1 MPCLIFTGHPCA
13 GKSTLAEKFRERA
26 LEHSSNSIQKVVI
39 VNEQI
44 ACPDKTQLGCYESSY
59 AEKGTRGAL
68 KSSFDR
74 AVSSADDTTLV
85 ILDSLNYIKGYR
97 YELFCISK
105 AAKERHGVVWV
116 LNDVNIAREWNRQRC
131 QQQQEQQ
138 QSSDSDSDTC
148 TYYTDELLQELI
160 QRYEPP
166 DDRNRWDKPLYRV
179 DLRPNDSVTANPE
192 LAQNVLSQSVY
203 NMHSLSD
210 AIGGGTVAG
219 AATAPSADATASA
232 DAAVKP
238 EVKPATTKKPTFK
251 RAVFKRPAKPAPT
264 GNDTV
269 PEANPQPAATNIPA
283 EDDKEDTS
291 KKVLSLEDRID
302 EILDSF
308 LGNNNKPLTEGAS
321 TRQHVQSDANV
332 LHNVDTVTQQVC
344 SSITAAQN
352 KSTTVTGKLQIVVR
366 DQVLHLECHRRLPL
380 TELRRLRKQYI
391 QWVALHP
398 PENTTERG
406 IAESFLQYIETQR

>member
-26 LEHSSNSIQKVVI
+26 LQHSSKSIQKVVI
-39 VNEQI
+39 VNEQV

-116 LNDVNIAREWNRQRC
+116 LNDVSIAREWNRQRC
-131 QQQQEQQ
+131 PQQKEQQQQQQQQQ
-138 QSSDSDSDTC
+138 QSSDIDADIG
-148 TYYTDELLQELI
+148 TYYTDELLQQLI

-179 DLRPNDSVTANPE
+179 DLRPENSVTDPG

-210 AIGGGTVAG
+210 AIGGGT
-219 AATAPSADATASA
+219 ATATATNTDAPATVNPEVEPATA
-232 DAAVKP
+232 K
-238 EVKPATTKKPTFK
+238 TKPTFK
-251 RAVFKRPAKPAPT
+251 RAVFKRPAKPTPT
-264 GNDTV
+264 GDGTV
-269 PEANPQPAATNIPA
+269 PEARSQPAATAAPA
-283 EDDKEDTS
+283 KDDEQD
-291 KKVLSLEDRID
+291 
-302 EILDSF
+302 
-308 LGNNNKPLTEGAS
+308 A
-321 TRQHVQSDANV
+321 TR
-332 LHNVDTVTQQVC
+332 
-344 SSITAAQN
+344 
-352 KSTTVTGKLQIVVR
+352 KR
-366 DQVLHLECHRRLPL
+366 
-380 TELRRLRKQYI
+380 
-391 QWVALHP
+391 
-398 PENTTERG
+398 
-406 IAESFLQYIETQR
+406 

>member
-26 LEHSSNSIQKVVI
+26 LEHSSKSIQKVVI

-116 LNDVNIAREWNRQRC
+116 LNDVSVAREWNRQRC
-131 QQQQEQQ
+131 QQQKEQH
-138 QSSDSDSDTC
+138 SVDADSDIC

-210 AIGGGTVAG
+210 AIGGGTSAG
-219 AATAPSADATASA
+219 ANSPAPATA
-232 DAAVKP
+232 DAAVNP
-238 EVKPATTKKPTFK
+238 EVKPATTKKSTFK

-264 GNDTV
+264 GDAIV
-269 PEANPQPAATNIPA
+269 LEANPQPAATSAPA
-283 EDDKEDTS
+283 NDNTQEDASS

-308 LGNNNKPLTEGAS
+308 LGNSNKPLTEGAS

-398 PENTTERG
+398 PEDTSEMG
-406 IAESFLQYIETQR
+406 IAQSFLRYIETQR

>member
-26 LEHSSNSIQKVVI
+26 LEHSSINKVVI
-39 VNEQI
+39 VNEQV

-116 LNDVNIAREWNRQRC
+116 LNDVSVAREWNRQRC
-131 QQQQEQQ
+131 QQQKE
-138 QSSDSDSDTC
+138 QSSNETDQDTC
-148 TYYTDELLQELI
+148 TYYTDELLQQLI

-179 DLRPNDSVTANPE
+179 DLRPENSVTANPE

-219 AATAPSADATASA
+219 ATSSDADAT
-232 DAAVKP
+232 VKP
-238 EVKPATTKKPTFK
+238 EAKPATAKKSTFK
-251 RAVFKRPAKPAPT
+251 RAVFKRPTKPVPS
-264 GNDTV
+264 GNNTV
-269 PEANPQPAATNIPA
+269 PEANPQPATTNAPT
-283 EDDKEDTS
+283 EDNKEEDAS

-308 LGNNNKPLTEGAS
+308 LGNKNKPLKEGAS

-344 SSITAAQN
+344 SSITVAQN
-352 KSTTVTGKLQIVVR
+352 KSTTVIAKLQIVVR
-366 DQVLHLECHRRLPL
+366 DQVLYLECHRKLPL

-391 QWVALHP
+391 QWVVLHP
-398 PENTTERG
+398 PEDTSERG
-406 IAESFLQYIETQR
+406 IAQSFLQYIETQR